1 MGKNKKNWFV
11 RFDNWL
17 QKYLDRLNKRE
28 IGLYKASP
36 IGYPLFHSFFMLFFL
51 LFFVSL
57 FVITVWFMSIM
68 IKPVP
73 FEIEGS
79 CNTGFIGIDF
89 QSEFKNYDLNEVIKE
104 YRLIKQFGDEI
115 NGYLSGGID
124 IGYYSTTPE
133 TAFVMYKTIFMPKE
147 LNLKNI
153 DGLNCNFKV
162 KGAIPLNQLSKVNW

>member
-1 MGKNKKNWFV
+1 MGKNKENWFV
-11 RFDNWL
+11 RFDNWM

-36 IGYPLFHSFFMLFFL
+36 IGYPLFH
-51 LFFVSL
+51 L
-57 FVITVWFMSIM
+57 FVMLYFVFIIMSIVLVVNY
-68 IKPVP
+68 ITKPVP